1 MDVTQLK
8 SSDTFR
14 VVTQPLAI
22 FASLFDKSHFTSRQ
36 QLQKQ
41 LEHFIFGKGNI
52 ISEMRLFAKFYC
64 LGKLEGGMDQKNLNE
79 TTGMI
84 INALKIV
91 LNTDD
96 GGEAPV

>member
-1 MDVTQLK
+1 
-8 SSDTFR
+8 
-14 VVTQPLAI
+14 
-22 FASLFDKSHFTSRQ
+22 
-36 QLQKQ
+36 
-41 LEHFIFGKGNI
+41 
-52 ISEMRLFAKFYC
+52 MRLFAKFYC
-64 LGKLEGGMDQKNLNE
+64 LGKLGGGNEKNLNE

>member
-1 MDVTQLK
+1 
-8 SSDTFR
+8 
-14 VVTQPLAI
+14 
-22 FASLFDKSHFTSRQ
+22 
-36 QLQKQ
+36 
-41 LEHFIFGKGNI
+41 
-52 ISEMRLFAKFYC
+52 MRLFAKFYC

-96 GGEAPV
+96 GGEVPV

>member
-1 MDVTQLK
+1 
-8 SSDTFR
+8 
-14 VVTQPLAI
+14 
-22 FASLFDKSHFTSRQ
+22 
-36 QLQKQ
+36 
-41 LEHFIFGKGNI
+41 
-52 ISEMRLFAKFYC
+52 MRLFAKFYC
-64 LGKLEGGMDQKNLNE
+64 LGKLGGGTHQKNLNE